1 MNESKLLGFWQIMIK
16 EKKTYTYVCDEC
28 GKETDTNQF
37 EDVVVVDLDSNSEI
51 AHKSIINIRTYRAY
65 REDSRDICYNCK
77 LKILKRAVNK
87 LEGLIKE
94 K

>member
-1 MNESKLLGFWQIMIK
+1 MNESKLLKIWQIMIK
-16 EKKTYTYVCDEC
+16 ENRTYTYICDEC
-28 GKETDTNQF
+28 EKEIDSNQF

-51 AHKSIINIRTYRAY
+51 AHKSIINIRTYMAY
-65 REDSRDICYNCK
+65 RGDSKDICYKCK
-77 LKILKRAVNK
+77 LKILKRAINK

>member
-1 MNESKLLGFWQIMIK
+1 MIK
-16 EKKTYTYVCDEC
+16 ENKIYTYICDEC
-28 GKETDTNQF
+28 GKEIDTNQF
-37 EDVVVVDLDSNSEI
+37 EDVVVVDVDSNREI

-65 REDSRDICYNCK
+65 RGDSRDICYKCK
-77 LKILKRAVNK
+77 LKILKRAINK